1 MNEATP
7 DPDVIMLAGTHLGIA
22 VGRVEN
28 SGLIQSDE
36 GRMMLRAGYPW
47 LSMVIEGNQEPEILG
62 NIFAKSQEEAAKAG
76 KAILAAL
83 NAYSAGQP
91 PGIVVG
97 LICKA
102 RNPEVLFTACD
113 GKMNDMFLKHKEA
126 LESGADGTEAA
137 ICPGERLGEVLAEFA
152 RTRSGEAVWAEPA
165 HLKPEDLERRR
176 N

>member
-1 MNEATP
+1 
-7 DPDVIMLAGTHLGIA
+7 MLAGTQLGIA
-22 VGRVEN
+22 VGRVED
-28 SGLIQSDE
+28 SGLVQSDE

-47 LSMVIEGNQEPEILG
+47 LSMVIEGHQEPEILG
-62 NIFAKSQEEAAKAG
+62 NIFAKSRADAAAAG
-76 KAILAAL
+76 QAILAAQ

-126 LESGADGTEAA
+126 LESGADGTEAV
-137 ICPGERLGEVLAEFA
+137 IGPGDLLGEVLADFA
-152 RTRSGEAVWAEPA
+152 RRQSGDEALLAEPA
-165 HLKPEDLERRR
+165 RLRPEDLNRRR